1 MNIAAP
7 NSQAANAGN
16 GIVATNSSSSF
27 AKIGSNE
34 FGSLI
39 ATLLGLNAPNQ
50 NANVSNV
57 ESPPKQ
63 ALTAQDNISNLA
75 NLGLAAF
82 NVQATNSQALQNGQ
96 KAEPSVLSSVA
107 DLLKAID
114 AIEGA
119 LSSGQPIDQ
128 KNIENALGA
137 ISGFLAKLDSIFPSP
152 ISSAISGVAG
162 QLQGQTGQNINA
174 NILEMAKGLL
184 AQTQPVQETLKA
196 FSAKEV
202 IGSLEQLAKNLT
214 QVSQA
219 ANQPQV
225 MQTGAV
231 AELAQKLQQLTQ
243 KLTDIA
249 PINLAT
255 KTANLPSL
263 NISAENPI
271 SNETA
276 KSLLVML
283 NGKNAGNQSNAELNS
298 PKLET
303 PEVINIKAPK
313 ASNVNAPNASNVNA
327 PNANSAAQQEVAKA
341 MNANSNS
348 APTLMAA
355 ASLTSMPTAATKPDV
370 LAQSDALLL
379 SQNISPNNI
388 NNLSANIKP
397 ATALY
402 QGAAQT
408 LNLPHV
414 AYEFARNVSDGL
426 SRFQIHLN
434 PAEMGRIDVKMEID
448 KNGALNARLVVERV
462 ETLDLLQRD
471 VRALERALSQ
481 AGLDSNKTNLE
492 FSLKQDSF
500 AGQNN
505 NFGTGADNFADAQS
519 NEDEKTEADLIAQM
533 PGAIIYHGTA
543 SPGGLNITA

>member
-7 NSQAANAGN
+7 NSQAVIAGN
-16 GIVATNSSSSF
+16 GNVATNSSSSF
-27 AKIGSNE
+27 AKIDSNE

-50 NANVSNV
+50 NANISNV
-57 ESPPKQ
+57 ENPPKQ
-63 ALTAQDNISNLA
+63 ALTAQDNIPNLA
-75 NLGLAAF
+75 NLGLATF
-82 NVQATNSQALQNGQ
+82 NVQTANLQNGQ
-96 KAEPSVLSSVA
+96 KADPSVLSSIA

-128 KNIENALGA
+128 KNIENALTA
-137 ISGFLAKLDSIFPSP
+137 INGFLAKLDSIFPSP
-152 ISSAISGVAG
+152 ISSAVSGVAS
-162 QLQGQTGQNINA
+162 QFQAQTGQAGQNTSA

-184 AQTQPVQETLKA
+184 TQIQPVQETLKA

-202 IGSLEQLAKNLT
+202 IANLEQLAKNLT
-214 QVSQA
+214 QTAQA
-219 ANQPQV
+219 TNQPQV
-225 MQTGAV
+225 MQTGAA

-243 KLTDIA
+243 KLTDIS
-249 PINLAT
+249 PLNLAT
-255 KTANLPSL
+255 KTANSSTL

-271 SNETA
+271 TNETA
-276 KSLLVML
+276 KTLLAML
-283 NGKNAGNQSNAELNS
+283 NGKNAASQSNAELSS

-313 ASNVNAPNASNVNA
+313 TSNINT
-327 PNANSAAQQEVAKA
+327 PNANTSAQQEVAKA

-355 ASLTSMPTAATKPDV
+355 ASLTSMPSAATKPDV

-379 SQNISPNNI
+379 SQNISQNNI

-448 KNGALNARLVVERV
+448 KNGALNARLVVERA

-505 NFGTGADNFADAQS
+505 DFGTDADNFADAQS
-519 NEDEKTEADLIAQM
+519 NEDDKTEAELIAQM
-533 PGAIIYHGTA
+533 PGAIIYHSTA